1 MFVLYQA
8 CNDFLSLKLLF
19 VVIQV
24 KTQQASEFCERV
36 TTKRSVKSL
45 ETEIIQ
51 KTKRIQ
57 TEERKYAHFLK
68 LVSWRAKYFFL
79 HIFDANELNSCL

>member
-8 CNDFLSLKLLF
+8 CNYPLALLMHCKRVHFLSLKLLF

-68 LVSWRAKYFFL
+68 LVL
-79 HIFDANELNSCL
+79 